1 MSSPS
6 LQSRIQAAKTHK
18 EAGQIV
24 RVPLP
29 GYQEKL
35 VGVYTLRDWRT
46 RAELK
51 LKNAE
56 ISETAHPGDEGRVE
70 RLWDSAADYLLSS
83 SKTVEAVDGDEKADI
98 ELPLGMGLAAWL
110 GEDMEHVDTDKAALM
125 VIMPEGDELIEHMGA
140 VLDAQNN
147 GGAEADQKLVGE
159 SKAVS

>member
-1 MSSPS
+1 
-6 LQSRIQAAKTHK
+6 
-18 EAGQIV
+18 V
-24 RVPLP
+24 RVPIP
-29 GYQEKL
+29 GYQDKL

-56 ISETAHPGDEGRVE
+56 IAEEAHPGDEGRVE

-83 SKTVEAVDGDEKADI
+83 SKTTEAVDGDERADL
-98 ELPLGMGLAAWL
+98 ELPLGIGLAAWV
-110 GEDMEHVDTDKAALM
+110 GGDMEHVDTDKAALM

-147 GGAEADQKLVGE
+147 GSAETDNDLVGK